1 MAANEIVRLHVL
13 SHLHRFVSK
22 VSSLRFLVVFTS
34 DGRSEAPGDFT
45 ARGALASRGSGLGTT
60 FGLSQHVGG
69 RSSVSPNVWA
79 TVGCVLGFFVW
90 DLELP
95 RGMSATTLPGGKCP
109 YGICQNR
116 EEAGK

>member
-1 MAANEIVRLHVL
+1 MGVVALFVWGLLFWGVVVL
-13 SHLHRFVSK
+13 GFVCG
-22 VSSLRFLVVFTS
+22 FL
-34 DGRSEAPGDFT
+34 
-45 ARGALASRGSGLGTT
+45 GLGTT